1 MFKNKEQIM
10 VVPANYVSNI
20 NNKFAENNSL
30 TTKESFTHYDS
41 LGVYKPLYEVEKN
54 LCLIRISIMLIVKN
68 ENNEY
73 LVKELYD
80 KQKRPCLELGIHS
93 YVKSSS
99 GNYQALYNQLN
110 EITYYSFKSDLD
122 FEYLGTIRD
131 LANDNVKSILGN
143 VYYVEVNK
151 DDFMVKTKHDLYENK
166 WYGKQD
172 LIDRYNKATSWSRIM
187 IDMIVENLL

>member
-1 MFKNKEQIM
+1 MFKNKEQVM

-20 NNKFAENNSL
+20 NNKFAMNEFL

-41 LGVYKPLYEVEKN
+41 LGTYKPLYEVEKN
-54 LCLIRISIMLIVKN
+54 ICLIRISIMLIIKN
-68 ENNEY
+68 ENDEY
-73 LVKELYD
+73 LVKELHD

-93 YVKSSS
+93 YVKSQS

-110 EITYYSFKSDLD
+110 EVTYHSFKSDLN

-143 VYYVEVNK
+143 VYYAEVNK
-151 DDFMVKTKHDLYENK
+151 DDFIIKTKHDLYENK
-166 WYGKQD
+166 WYNKQE
-172 LIDRYNKATSWSRIM
+172 LIDRYNKATSWSKIM
-187 IDMIVENLL
+187 IDAIVENLI